1 MKIKIE
7 MRVVVIT
14 FQMNQHSHSIQL
26 YKVIQKHEKIKGE
39 ITK

>member
-14 FQMNQHSHSIQL
+14 FQMNQHSLSIQL
-26 YKVIQKHEKIKGE
+26 YKVIQKHEKIKRE
-39 ITK
+39 IIK